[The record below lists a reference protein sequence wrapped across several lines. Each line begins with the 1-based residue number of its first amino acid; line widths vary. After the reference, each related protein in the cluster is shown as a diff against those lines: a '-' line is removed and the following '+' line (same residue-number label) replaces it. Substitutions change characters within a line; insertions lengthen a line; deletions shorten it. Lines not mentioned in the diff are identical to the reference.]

1 MPTRDALELAMDR
14 GMDLIEVAPTARPPV
29 CRVGDYGRLKYD
41 RKKREAEARKNRS
54 TVLLKEIKVRPKTDD
69 HDMGFKIKNALK
81 FLGEGN
87 KVKVTVR
94 FRGREH
100 AHHDIGAQQCMRL
113 FNAVKEYA
121 VVEMRP
127 RMEGRQMTMII
138 AHNGKPVPKR
148 SPAKEEADA
157 AAEAAAEATAEATEE
172 AAAEAT
178 EEAAAEAT
186 EEVTAEATE
195 EAAAEATEEAA
206 AEQDEAGEE

>member
-54 TVLLKEIKVRPKTDD
+54 TVQLKEIKVRPKTDD

-113 FNAVKEYA
+113 FDAVKEYA

-148 SPAKEEADA
+148 SAAKEEEETVEV
-157 AAEAAAEATAEATEE
+157 EASESSEASEASETSESSE
-172 AAAEAT
+172 ASEAS
-178 EEAAAEAT
+178 EASET
-186 EEVTAEATE
+186 
-195 EAAAEATEEAA
+195 A
-206 AEQDEAGEE
+206 AEQDGAGEE